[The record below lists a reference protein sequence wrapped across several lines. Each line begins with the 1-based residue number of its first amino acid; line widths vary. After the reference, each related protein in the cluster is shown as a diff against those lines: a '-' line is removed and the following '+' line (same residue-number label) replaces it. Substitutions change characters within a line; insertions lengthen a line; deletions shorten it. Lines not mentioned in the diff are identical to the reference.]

1 MRNAHQRAEDMAQLL
16 KEHLQEKCLENCEV
30 WINDNYAVPLL
41 AYFRSPYKL
50 FLSVKSIDQL
60 TTLNASCQMNRFP
73 RKQKLENLKW
83 EYMRRTI
90 IDEHTER
97 ILSTLTEASTIDVIK
112 QVSKI
117 LKETSHTQL

>member
-1 MRNAHQRAEDMAQLL
+1 MRNAYQRVEDLAQLL

-41 AYFRSPYKL
+41 TYLHSPYKL
-50 FLSVKSIDQL
+50 FILVKSTDQQ
-60 TTLNASCQMNRFP
+60 TTLNASCQVNRFP

-83 EYMRRTI
+83 EYMKRTK

-97 ILSTLTEASTIDVIK
+97 ILSALTKVNTIDVIK
-112 QVSKI
+112 QVSEV
-117 LKETSHTQL
+117 LK